1 MTQRLSM
8 LVLGFLGPT
17 IAGCG
22 TLLNLDGKERLDFSG
37 SDAPPDHV
45 HEMKYQRAPFP
56 FGGLANDVA
65 WMRDAKTPIDVI
77 GAAIDVPLSLAG
89 DVVTLPWVTYQWLFV
104 EWQPQRVGG
113 HDEWHRFWMQE
124 PQKLTEYR

>member
-1 MTQRLSM
+1 MAPRLSM

-22 TLLNLDGKERLDFSG
+22 TTLNLDGKERLDLTSG
-37 SDAPPDHV
+37 PVDEIKD
-45 HEMKYQRAPFP
+45 QRAPFP

-65 WMRDAKTPIDVI
+65 WMRDAKHPMDSI
-77 GAAIDVPLSLAG
+77 GAAIDVPFSLAG

-104 EWQPQRVGG
+104 DWRPQDPM
-113 HDEWHRFWMQE
+113 HDEWRRFWMNE
-124 PQKLTEYR
+124 PQKLTEYP